1 MYTPNIKAL
10 GAICLA
16 GLLSSCGVGADKD
29 DTKLHMGEVG
39 FDAPKSSIGF
49 SDGVIAGSDIAIHGQ
64 YDQDLFGEVQLST
77 GRKVILLDD
86 DDAEYYAAGLG
97 TPKTTNGLFV
107 DSDKVIEVQS
117 LDIVHFIQDAL
128 LEQGFSSK
136 AIDHYKVKGSSNSVT
151 KTIIDISLDQPVSTS
166 LIRNLILVRL
176 NNNTT
181 PKSLPLNDSN
191 AMDQVRLEVAYWK
204 NEKKGDV
211 YMWISVFRAN
221 KESVVRGKYADVID
235 GDALGS
241 LRFSL

>member
-1 MYTPNIKAL
+1 M
-10 GAICLA
+10 
-16 GLLSSCGVGADKD
+16 
-29 DTKLHMGEVG
+29 
-39 FDAPKSSIGF
+39 
-49 SDGVIAGSDIAIHGQ
+49 
-64 YDQDLFGEVQLST
+64 
-77 GRKVILLDD
+77 
-86 DDAEYYAAGLG
+86 
-97 TPKTTNGLFV
+97 
-107 DSDKVIEVQS
+107 
-117 LDIVHFIQDAL
+117 
-128 LEQGFSSK
+128 
-136 AIDHYKVKGSSNSVT
+136 T